1 MPCASKIIS
10 FILFA
15 DDTTGLVESPN
26 LNELFTTMNTELE
39 KLSKWFI
46 ANKLK
51 LNVDKTKWM
60 LFTTRQKIPHLQL
73 NEDEHFI
80 TINNINVEQTYSFKF
95 LGLYLDNHLNFKYQI
110 TQTHKN
116 ISKGIYLLRRVR
128 KFLPTD
134 TLKILYS
141 SLILPYLNYGLLCW
155 GGACKTKS
163 HFKILDQGNYS
174 NHMSILSGLH
184 RLQKKALRIISNS
197 PSKAHHIPLC
207 HSLGILDLEDLYSTK
222 ALSFLYDYIHGNLPS
237 TFQDKLHLYF
247 SRNNELLIK
256 IKYRRT
262 DTASRLLYNTLPN
275 IWNHLESNIK
285 TEITKSKKTFI
296 TKIKLYYLNK
306 YENFKCS
313 VFNCYSCSH
322 TT

>member
-1 MPCASKIIS
+1 MHVIDKCSQDWFSVASILEDVLREIKKTTPMISEAFLRSDNAGCYHCA
-10 FILFA
+10 
-15 DDTTGLVESPN
+15 
-26 LNELFTTMNTELE
+26 
-39 KLSKWFI
+39 
-46 ANKLK
+46 
-51 LNVDKTKWM
+51 
-60 LFTTRQKIPHLQL
+60 Q
-73 NEDEHFI
+73 
-80 TINNINVEQTYSFKF
+80 
-95 LGLYLDNHLNFKYQI
+95 
-110 TQTHKN
+110 
-116 ISKGIYLLRRVR
+116 
-128 KFLPTD
+128 
-134 TLKILYS
+134 
-141 SLILPYLNYGLLCW
+141 LILAIPGVSERSGVSIRRYDFSDPQAGKDVCDRKIAPMKTRMKRFINEGHDIVCAADMKTALESYG
-155 GGACKTKS
+155 GVRGSYVTEDKQTS
-163 HFKILDQGNYS
+163 MY
-174 NHMSILSGLH
+174 HMSILSGLH

-197 PSKAHHIPLC
+197 SSKAHHIPLC
-207 HSLGILDLEDLYSTK
+207 YSLEILDLEDLYSTK